1 MNNLEWQPI
10 TWHFFHTIALNYNEE
25 YKDKY
30 IIFFNTFKTIIPCKI
45 CREHFI
51 SNLRKPNMSIEN
63 NINSI
68 RIFNWTIDLHNMV
81 NKTNSRSL
89 WKYDKAK
96 EHYTKHNF
104 ENSTMKTLLL
114 EYIKNNFKKDFNKTT
129 ELIKMINILPYLHPN
144 LLKRNKLIE
153 FKDKFELKRK
163 NLKQWI
169 ISFLIILKS

>member
-1 MNNLEWQPI
+1 MDNLEWQPT
-10 TWHFFHTIALNYNEE
+10 TWHFFHTISLNYNEE

-45 CREHFI
+45 CREHF
-51 SNLRKPNMSIEN
+51 SENLRKPNMSIEN
-63 NINSI
+63 NINST

-89 WKYDKAK
+89 WKYDKGK
-96 EHYTKHNF
+96 EHYTKYNF
-104 ENSTMKTLLL
+104 NNNTMKILLL
-114 EYIKNNFKKDFNKTT
+114 EYIKNNFKKDFNKTN
-129 ELIKMINILPYLHPN
+129 ELIKMITVLPYLHPDQ
-144 LLKRNKLIE
+144 LKRNKLIE

-169 ISFLIILKS
+169 IAFLIILKS